1 MNKSKVKYLTDN
13 STTYF
18 PDLTFDPSAGVL
30 YLTSKEQKMIYSL
43 DVKTN
48 NGQLKKYF
56 SKEGRAPKRIDIDL
70 CTRFVFTSRICL

>member
-1 MNKSKVKYLTDN
+1 MNKTNIKYLTDN

-30 YLTSKEQKMIYSL
+30 YLTSKEQKMFYSL

-48 NGQLKKYF
+48 N
-56 SKEGRAPKRIDIDL
+56 
-70 CTRFVFTSRICL
+70 